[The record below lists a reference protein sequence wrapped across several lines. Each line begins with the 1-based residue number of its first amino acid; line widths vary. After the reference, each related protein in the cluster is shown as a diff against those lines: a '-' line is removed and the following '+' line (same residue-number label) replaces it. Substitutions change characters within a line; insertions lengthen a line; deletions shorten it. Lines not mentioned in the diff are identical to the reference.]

1 MRKRRPFPQQ
11 RRQRFE
17 KRMRR
22 IQREMERRAPEL
34 AYFAYGPDF
43 QSDNPE
49 APPFPSELAEAIS
62 EGEPHASMAAPGHE
76 GMRLVATQMPWE
88 DGPCSI
94 VLVRRPGVRSGVV
107 FRRALL
113 PALLMSFLAV
123 VIAIF
128 AAGPIVRRINR
139 LTSAIRS
146 SDDAADA
153 RVELKG
159 SDEIAD
165 LARAFDERRAR
176 IREHVAAIE
185 ARDETLRSYVANTTH
200 DVMLPLTVIQG
211 HLASVERDIEAG
223 KEVDAA
229 RIAQALEECH
239 YLGSLV
245 HNLNVAAKLETG
257 EAVVEMHEVDLNEVV
272 ARVIGR
278 NAPYADKREVSLNHA
293 VPETPT
299 NTIADVTLIEQ
310 AIGNVVHNAIRY
322 NKPGGHVAVV
332 LETGDER
339 FSVRVIDDGPGL
351 PEAELARI
359 TERGFRG
366 DRARTR
372 HPTGTGLG
380 LSITKD
386 VCLRHD
392 FELGFDQP
400 EEGGLVVTI
409 AGPLA

>member
-1 MRKRRPFPQQ
+1 
-11 RRQRFE
+11 
-17 KRMRR
+17 
-22 IQREMERRAPEL
+22 
-34 AYFAYGPDF
+34 
-43 QSDNPE
+43 
-49 APPFPSELAEAIS
+49 
-62 EGEPHASMAAPGHE
+62 MAAPGHE

-113 PALLMSFLAV
+113 PALVMSLLAV
-123 VIAIF
+123 IVAIF

-139 LTSAIRS
+139 LTSAIRAA
-146 SDDAADA
+146 DDAPDA
-153 RVELKG
+153 HVEVKG

-165 LARAFDERRAR
+165 LARAFEERRAR

-211 HLASVERDIEAG
+211 HLASIERDIEAG
-223 KEVDAA
+223 KDVDAA
-229 RIAQALEECH
+229 RVAQALEECH

-257 EAVVEMHEVDLNEVV
+257 EAVVEMHEVDLNDVV
-272 ARVIGR
+272 ARTIGR
-278 NAPYADKREVSLNHA
+278 NAPYADKRDVSLNHA

-299 NTIADVTLIEQ
+299 TIVADVTLIEQ

-322 NKPGGHVAVV
+322 NKAGGHVAVV
-332 LETGDER
+332 LEVTSDR

-386 VCLRHD
+386 VCLRHEFD
-392 FELGFDQP
+392 LSFEQP
-400 EEGGLVVTI
+400 EEGGLVVAI
-409 AGPLA
+409 SGPLA